1 MIGEVSNSIK
11 RNIRGITKPGKTT
24 KGENVK
30 NKSKRTRKQ
39 MEKSE
44 GSKEVE
50 MGDPNELIKRKLD
63 VLKDTGEADIVLAKR
78 SKLEDVVSL
87 GKVFEEQFGSAEV
100 AKQCRQNQ

>member
-30 NKSKRTRKQ
+30 NESKRTRKR